1 MKIFKFGGASVKDAN
16 GVRNVASIIRLF
28 PNENIV
34 IIVSA
39 MGKITNALE
48 KIAQTAYERK
58 DNAENISSLY
68 NYHKQIVDDLQ
79 IHVELDYFID
89 SIIQLTESNKHLSF
103 PNFYDQVVSMG
114 ELMSSTILSIYL
126 NGENIINEW
135 TDVRDFIITDH
146 NWREGLVDWG
156 KTSKNILFVVP
167 EKLKTK
173 HIVTQG
179 FLGKTWDG
187 STTTLGREGSDY
199 TGAIFANILDAE
211 GLWIWKDV
219 PGVLNADPKLF
230 PTAVRLPELT
240 YYEAIEMTF
249 YGASVIHPKT
259 IQPLQEKLIPLYV
272 KSFMSPQEDG
282 TVIRTNDK
290 FIDYPS
296 VVMYKKNQTLIS
308 IIPSYTSFVGE
319 MQMATIYSIF
329 QKHKLKINVIQIAA
343 QSVSIVVDFN
353 KYIIEPVIEELK
365 EFYNDVTLKENNN
378 LELLTVRHYNAH
390 ILLKLTENKTILLE
404 QQTRNTVQFL
414 YE

>member
-1 MKIFKFGGASVKDAN
+1 MKIFKFGGASVKDAD
-16 GVRNVASIIRLF
+16 GVRNVASILRLF
-28 PNENIV
+28 PGENIV
-34 IIVSA
+34 VIVSA
-39 MGKITNALE
+39 MGKTTNALE
-48 KIAQTAYERK
+48 VISQTGYEGK
-58 DNAENISSLY
+58 ENAENIASLY
-68 NYHKQIVDDLQ
+68 NYHKQIIGDLG
-79 IHVELDYFID
+79 IHVDLDYFID
-89 SIIQLTESNKHLSF
+89 LVIQQTESRKLYSF
-103 PNFYDQVVSMG
+103 PHYYDQVVSIG
-114 ELMSSTILSIYL
+114 ELISSSILSAYL
-126 NGENIINEW
+126 NDAGLTNEW
-135 TDVRDFIITDH
+135 TDVRDLILTDQT
-146 NWREGLVDWG
+146 WREGFVDWD
-156 KTSKNILFVVP
+156 KTAKKILAFVP
-167 EKLKTK
+167 EKLKTT

-219 PGVLNADPKLF
+219 PGVLNADPKIF
-230 PTAVRLPELT
+230 PDAVKLPELT

-259 IQPLQEKLIPLYV
+259 IQPLQQKLIPLYV
-272 KSFMSPQEDG
+272 KSFMLPEADG
-282 TVIRTNDK
+282 TVIKTNDK

-319 MQMATIYSIF
+319 MQMANIYSIF

-353 KYIIEPVIEELK
+353 KYIIEPVIAELK
-365 EFYNDVTLKENNN
+365 EFYSDVTLRENND
-378 LELLTVRHYNAH
+378 LELLTIRHYNAH
-390 ILLKLTENKTILLE
+390 ILLKLTENKKILLE